1 MILEGVMLSEMSQ
14 RKENATWSHL
24 ESKKVEFIEAES
36 KKVVTSGRELGKMGH
51 AGHRVQNCSYV
62 GYVLEI

>member
-1 MILEGVMLSEMSQ
+1 MSQ

-24 ESKKVEFIEAES
+24 ESKTVEFIEAES